1 MGRYLENGYINF
13 EYCMKQDKPNFLFMI
28 GPRGPGKTWG
38 AVKYMW
44 EHYTNSV
51 YMRLMVKQL
60 KYQMSENLSDLI
72 KIAHWLGKDVEFR
85 REEED
90 IYAMYDI
97 TDSEN
102 EFCVCTLVSLYNMAN
117 VRGIGSP
124 KIKYLFFDE
133 FIPQVGQRVMR
144 GSAHAFVSAFESINR
159 NRELEGQEPLK
170 CVFASNADTL
180 SSDILLQFGLIEHI
194 AEMQRKG
201 KHYSHI
207 PAKKI
212 SIYLFD
218 DSPISRQ
225 KAGTALYQVGYE
237 DYNKMALNNIF
248 ADDDMSNVVSVN
260 LSEYNPKVIID
271 DWCIYQHK
279 TDKHYYISN
288 HIMGSPPRLSSKQDN
303 ISRRLVRYHVAY
315 VNGRLMFETYTL
327 KLRFN
332 NIFTIASK

>member
-1 MGRYLENGYINF
+1 MH
-13 EYCMKQDKPNFLFMI
+13 QDRPNFLFMI

-44 EHYTNSV
+44 ENYTNSI
-51 YMRLMVKQL
+51 YMRLLAKQL

-72 KIAHWLGKDVEFR
+72 KIANWLGKEVEFR

-90 IYAMYDI
+90 IYAMYDV
-97 TDSEN
+97 TDPAH

-124 KIKYLFFDE
+124 NIKYLFFDE
-133 FIPQVGQRVMR
+133 FIPQAGQRVMR
-144 GSAHAFVSAFESINR
+144 GSARAFVSAFESINR
-159 NRELEGQEPLK
+159 NRELDGEEPLK

-180 SSDILLQFGLIEHI
+180 SSDILLNFGLIEHI
-194 AEMQRKG
+194 VDMQRKG

-218 DSPISRQ
+218 DSPISKQ
-225 KAGTALYQVGYE
+225 KAGTALYQVGYD
-237 DYNKMALNNIF
+237 DYTKMAIHNIF
-248 ADDDMSNVVSVN
+248 ADDDTSNVT
-260 LSEYNPKVIID
+260 SEDLREYVPKVIVD

-279 TDKHYYISN
+279 ANKMYYISA
-288 HIMGSPPRLSSKQDN
+288 HISGSPIRLSSKQDN
-303 ISRRLVRYHVAY
+303 ISRRLVRYHIAH
-315 VNGRLMFETYTL
+315 VNGRVKFETYTL
-327 KLRFN
+327 KLKFN
-332 NIFTIASK
+332 NIFTIASR